1 MQTSYSFSPVGDQAL
16 LLTFG
21 QAVDMAL
28 DADANARVMAL
39 YQDLK
44 GQAPVWLRDMV
55 PSLRALLIYYD
66 AREIGYAEL
75 CTLIERELSALG
87 QHQGGEGGRQLCL
100 PVCYD
105 EEFALDLASVADS
118 KGLSPEA
125 VLAKH
130 QASQFKVYMLG
141 FMPGAPYLGGLDPDL
156 SLPRRASPRAVVPA
170 GSVAIASTMGVIYP
184 KQSPGGWHVLG
195 RCPLPLFDPGND
207 TAPCLLAP
215 GDFIRFQAI
224 SRPDYEAL
232 LADPS
237 GYEVLDAQDIQ
248 DIRAGQGAA

>member
-1 MQTSYSFSPVGDQAL
+1 MQQPYSFHPAGDQAL

-21 QAVDMAL
+21 QAADMAL
-28 DADANARVMAL
+28 DAEANARVMAL
-39 YQDLK
+39 YQDLQK
-44 GQAPVWLRDMV
+44 QAPTWLRDLV

-66 AREIGYAEL
+66 SSQLSYAAL
-75 CTLIERELSALG
+75 CTLIEGELAALG
-87 QHQGGEGGRQLCL
+87 AHQGDDGGRHLCL

-105 EEFALDLASVADS
+105 DEFALDLTSVAEA
-118 KGLSPEA
+118 KGLSTDA

-130 QASQFKVYMLG
+130 QASHFKVYMLG

-195 RCPLPLFDPGND
+195 RCPLPLFDPSND
-207 TAPCLLAP
+207 AAPCLLAP

-224 SRPDYEAL
+224 SRDDYEAL
-232 LADPS
+232 LADPR
-237 GYEVLDAQDIQ
+237 GYQVLDGHA
-248 DIRAGQGAA
+248 GAAAA